1 MSFNIC
7 QQEVEMCADSEV
19 DQLIAEA
26 DPQLW
31 AHHFVLEQPLNSE
44 NIHSRV
50 LEDVWH
56 VMVDFSG
63 V

>member
-1 MSFNIC
+1 
-7 QQEVEMCADSEV
+7 MCADPEV
-19 DQLIAEA
+19 DQLIAKV

-44 NIHSRV
+44 TIHSRV